1 MAASSPT
8 PPRLRTTEARQL
20 LQSFDFT
27 NLFVEELNWNNPAQ
41 TRTISV
47 KDQNAAIWQVREIA
61 QLSGFRVFEVTP
73 AAAATPLP
81 DAETQAAIW
90 KALDA
95 HSIEKLVIFIDRAR
109 TQSLWYWRKREGT
122 RFLPRRHPY
131 LKGQPGDLFLSKLA
145 ALVID
150 LSELDANGNLPIT
163 ETANRVRAALDIEQV
178 TKAFFRDFQTQHA
191 AFLESIGGIKDLRER
206 RWYASVL
213 LNRLMFIWFMQV
225 KGFLDVARLPD
236 GDRAYLPR
244 QLKTAQTKGKNQFFS
259 HFLRDLFFEGFA
271 KPETKRAPLGFLP
284 LGDIPYLN
292 GGLFLPHGIEARLE
306 GDALATG
313 SYQKITIPDAAFA
326 GLFDLFGRYS
336 WSLNDTPGG
345 DDREINPDV
354 LGYIFEKYIN
364 QKEFGAYYTRP
375 EITEYLTEQTVHKL
389 ILDAAY
395 RWTANAAQL
404 HAAGLTKGPK
414 PRRFD
419 TIGDLLLHADGALC
433 QHLLQDILPKLSLLD
448 PACGSGAF
456 IVAALKTLLNLTTGL
471 IGRCTALN
479 HRPVLQWI
487 EHERKQHKAPE
498 VYWLKKRIITEN
510 LYGVDI
516 MEEAVEIAKL
526 RLFLNL
532 VASAEKRDQLEPLPN
547 IEFNLLAGNSLI
559 GLLKVDPADFEKKV
573 GGRSLPKAKGGEQV
587 RLTLAHE
594 AELGFTVE
602 STVAPTSKE
611 TAAAYVAQQSAQK
624 YTELLREKNRLV
636 DLYRKSTSLTQDL
649 VSLRAEI
656 NVHKAKAR
664 EILDRQLLN
673 AFQAEGIQF
682 FQATWDAKKKSEG
695 KLDKKD
701 LKIDD
706 IRALQPFHWAYEFDE
721 IMVGRGGFDAIITN
735 PPWENWKPDDKEF
748 FAPFADEISKHKMRP
763 EEFAELKLKLLSE
776 DTSLRT
782 QYLSYLSRF
791 PHVNQWFRNSQQY
804 KNQTAVINGKK
815 ATTDLNL
822 YKLFIEQAHHL
833 LKREGYCGIITPAG
847 IYTDVGATRLRK
859 MLLEGTEV
867 EAVFGLSNEKYL
879 FEGIHHAFKFCILS
893 FKNGGKTDKFSAAF
907 RINPRE
913 AVGHQ
918 SLDALFHDPGMHVII
933 NSTDLHKLSPDS
945 LSIPEFKSEVDY
957 LASIK
962 VASFPLLG
970 ETRDQPWQLVLQR
983 EFHMTDDA
991 ALYHPEQFKG
1001 GVPLVEGKGF
1011 HQFVYPYSK
1020 PRYWVDP
1027 ESATAALTPIRL
1039 KRIRQRAAEAGIACP
1054 DSPSVHLDNQSFRL
1068 AFRDISASTNERTMI
1083 ATILPPNVFCPHTVT
1098 LEVVYRDDV
1107 INGKLRLNIKD
1118 LDDPLRLYLCAM
1130 FNSFIV
1136 DYQLRQRIT
1145 SHLSY
1150 FFIYQLSLPRLPKN
1164 DSRFRPI
1171 VERAARLIGI
1181 TADYDALLAEIFGTK
1196 ATHQTHGASTD
1207 GDRLRLRAELDALVA
1222 QLYGLTEE
1230 EFAHILTTFPLVA
1243 ESVKQTTLNTYRDLN
1258 RLGKLPSLRT

>member
-1 MAASSPT
+1 MAVSAST
-8 PPRLRTTEARQL
+8 PSRLRTIEARQL
-20 LQSFDFT
+20 LQRFAFAD
-27 NLFVEELNWNNPAQ
+27 LFIEELNWNNPAQ
-41 TRTISV
+41 TRAVSV
-47 KDQNAAIWQVREIA
+47 KDQDNAVWQVREIA
-61 QLSGFRVFEVTP
+61 QLSGFRVFEVSP
-73 AAAATPLP
+73 PDAITPLP
-81 DAETQAAIW
+81 DAVTQAVIW

-131 LKGQPGDLFLSKLA
+131 LKGQPGDLFLSKLS

-191 AFLESIGGIKDLRER
+191 AFLDSIQGIPDLRQR

-225 KGFLDVARLPD
+225 KGFLDVARLAD
-236 GDRAYLPR
+236 GDRKYLSR
-244 QLKTAQTKGKNQFFS
+244 QLAEAQKVSGAGGKNRFFS

-271 KPETKRAPLGFLP
+271 KPETKRIPVGSLP

-292 GGLFLPHGIEARLE
+292 GGLFLPHGIEARIE
-306 GDALATG
+306 SEALATG
-313 SYQKITIPDAAFA
+313 PYQKIRIPDAAFA

-375 EITEYLTEQTVHKL
+375 EITDYETEQTVHQL
-389 ILDAAY
+389 ILTAAEK
-395 RWTANAAQL
+395 WTAIATQL
-404 HAAGLTKGPK
+404 HAAGIGKGPA

-419 TIGDLLLHADGALC
+419 SIGDLLLHADGALC
-433 QHLLQDILPKLSLLD
+433 QHLLLDTIPKLSLLD

-559 GLLKVDPADFEKKV
+559 GLLKVDPNAFEAKP
-573 GGRSLPKAKGGEQV
+573 RSAASGGEQV
-587 RLTLAHE
+587 RLTLAHDV
-594 AELGFTVE
+594 ELGFTVE
-602 STVAPTSKE
+602 STTAPTAKE
-611 TAAAYVAQQSAQK
+611 KASAYVAKESARK
-624 YTELLREKNRLV
+624 YEDLLREKNRLV
-636 DLYRKSTSLTQDL
+636 DLYRKSTSITQDL
-649 VSLRAEI
+649 VALRAEI
-656 NVHKAKAR
+656 NAHKAKAR

-682 FQATWDAKKKSEG
+682 SDATWDAKKKSEG
-695 KLDKKD
+695 KPEKRD

-706 IRALQPFHWAYEFDE
+706 IRALQPFHWAYEFDD
-721 IMVGRGGFDAIITN
+721 IIVNRGGFDAIITN
-735 PPWENWKPDDKEF
+735 PPWENWKPDAKEF
-748 FAPFADEISKHKMRP
+748 FQKHSDEVTKKAMRLEDFEEEKADILSKDADIRR
-763 EEFAELKLKLLSE
+763 EWLE
-776 DTSLRT
+776 
-782 QYLSYLSRF
+782 YLSQFS
-791 PHVNQWFRNSQQY
+791 HVNLWFRNAPQY
-804 KNQTAVINGKK
+804 RNQTAIINGRK

-822 YKLFIEQAHHL
+822 YKLFTEQCTHL
-833 LKREGYCGIITPAG
+833 VRAGGRCGLVIPSG
-847 IYTDVGATRLRK
+847 IYTDLGATQLRE
-859 MLLEGTEV
+859 MLFTQTKIT
-867 EAVFGLSNEKYL
+867 GLFCFENRKEI
-879 FEGIHHAFKFCILS
+879 FEGVHRSFKFVILS
-893 FKNGGKTDKFSAAF
+893 FENGGTTESFPARFMRHDVEELVSFPAADSLL
-907 RINPRE
+907 ID
-913 AVGHQ
+913 VG
-918 SLDALFHDPGMHVII
+918 LVR
-933 NSTDLHKLSPDS
+933 KLSPDS
-945 LSIPEFKSEVDY
+945 LSILEFKDEREIVIAKKLS
-957 LASIK
+957 
-962 VASFPLLG
+962 SFSRLG
-970 ETRDQPWQLVLQR
+970 EHDTKAWNLVLQR

-991 ALYHPEQFKG
+991 RLYHPVKARG
-1001 GVPLVEGKGF
+1001 YVPLVEGKNF
-1011 HQFVYPYSK
+1011 HQFIYPYSE
-1020 PRYWVDP
+1020 PRYWIDP
-1027 ESATAALTPIRL
+1027 KTAREALSAQRL
-1039 KRIRQRAAEAGIACP
+1039 SAIATYCEREGIPNKVKPTDLKIDADSYRFVFRAVGRNT
-1054 DSPSVHLDNQSFRL
+1054 D
-1068 AFRDISASTNERTMI
+1068 ERTFI
-1083 ATILPPNVFCPHTVT
+1083 GTIVPPNVFCPHSVSM
-1098 LEVVYRDDV
+1098 EVVFSDILDGGR
-1107 INGKLRLNIKD
+1107 IELNRNGLTNHE
-1118 LDDPLRLYLCAM
+1118 RLYLVSIL
-1130 FNSFIV
+1130 NSFAA
-1136 DYQLRQRIT
+1136 DYQLRQKVT
-1145 SHLSY
+1145 ANVSFY
-1150 FFIYQLSLPRLPKN
+1150 FLEQLPLPRLTSADP
-1164 DSRFRPI
+1164 RFRPI

-1181 TADYDALLAEIFGTK
+1181 TADYDTLLGEIFGSK
-1196 ATHQTHGASTD
+1196 ATHKTHGATSD
-1207 GDRLRLRAELDALVA
+1207 EDRQRFRAESDALVA

-1230 EFAHILTTFPLVA
+1230 EFAHILTTFPLVS
-1243 ESVKQTTLNTYRDLN
+1243 ESVRLTTRQTYT
-1258 RLGKLPSLRT
+1258 RLLRTGSLS

>member
-1 MAASSPT
+1 MPAASPT
-8 PPRLRTTEARQL
+8 PSRLRTTEARQL
-20 LQSFDFT
+20 LQRFDFT
-27 NLFVEELNWNNPAQ
+27 SLFVEELNWNNPAQ
-41 TRTISV
+41 TRTVSV
-47 KDQNAAIWQVREIA
+47 KDQDDVVWQVREIA
-61 QLSGFRVFEVTP
+61 QLSGFRVFEVSP
-73 AAAATPLP
+73 SDAVTPLP
-81 DAETQAAIW
+81 GADTQAAIW

-95 HSIEKLVIFIDRAR
+95 HSIEKLIIFIDRDR

-131 LKGQPGDLFLSKLA
+131 LKGQPGDLFLSKLS
-145 ALVID
+145 ALVVD

-191 AFLESIGGIKDLRER
+191 AFLDSIGGISDVRDR

-236 GDRAYLPR
+236 GDRTYLPR
-244 QLKTAQTKGKNQFFS
+244 QLRAAQAKGKNQFFS

-271 KPETKRAPLGFLP
+271 KPETKRTPLGFLP

-292 GGLFLPHGIEARLE
+292 GGLFLPHGIEARIE
-306 GDALATG
+306 GDALTTG
-313 SYQKITIPDAAFA
+313 PYLKIKIPDAAFA

-375 EITEYLTEQTVHKL
+375 EITDYETEQTVHQL
-389 ILDAAY
+389 ILTAAHK
-395 RWTANAAQL
+395 WTDTAAQL
-404 HAAGLTKGPK
+404 HAAGITKGSA

-419 TIGDLLLHADGALC
+419 SIGDLLLHADGALC
-433 QHLLQDILPKLSLLD
+433 QHLLQEILPRLSLLD

-487 EHERKQHKAPE
+487 EHERKQHRAPE

-573 GGRSLPKAKGGEQV
+573 SARNLPRAKGGEQV

-611 TAAAYVAQQSAQK
+611 TAAAYVAQQSARK
-624 YTELLREKNRLV
+624 YDELLREKNRLV

-649 VSLRAEI
+649 VALRAEI
-656 NVHKAKAR
+656 NAHKAKAR

-682 FQATWDAKKKSEG
+682 SQATWDAKKKSEG
-695 KLDKKD
+695 KPEKRD

-721 IMVGRGGFDAIITN
+721 IMVNRGGFDAIITN
-735 PPWENWKPDDKEF
+735 PPWENWKPDAKEF
-748 FAPFADEISKHKMRP
+748 FQKHSDEVTKKAMRLEDFEEEKADILTKDADIRREWL
-763 EEFAELKLKLLSE
+763 A
-776 DTSLRT
+776 
-782 QYLSYLSRF
+782 YLSQF
-791 PHVNQWFRNSQQY
+791 PHVNLWFRNAPQY
-804 KNQTAVINGKK
+804 KNQTAIINGKK

-822 YKLFIEQAHHL
+822 YKLFTEQCTHL
-833 LKREGYCGIITPAG
+833 VRQGGRCGIVIPSG
-847 IYTDVGATRLRK
+847 IYTDLGATRLRE
-859 MLLEGTEV
+859 MLFSQTKIT
-867 EAVFGLSNEKYL
+867 GLFCFENRRGI
-879 FEGIHHAFKFCILS
+879 FEGVDSRFKFVILS
-893 FKNGGKTDKFSAAF
+893 FENGGTTDSFPARFMRHDVAELVTFPSAD
-907 RINPRE
+907 
-913 AVGHQ
+913 
-918 SLDALFHDPGMHVII
+918 SLLIDVALVRQ
-933 NSTDLHKLSPDS
+933 LSPDS
-945 LSIPEFKSEVDY
+945 LALQEFQGPLDVTLSKRCLSFPMIGADVEQTWKLDIGRELHATGDSDLFESEKRKGLLPIYGGKTIHQFTNAWSLPESWTDEKLARQRLLGREKDTGQDMDY
-957 LASIK
+957 LHYRLGFREIASNTNERSLISTILPRRVFATHK
-962 VASFPLLG
+962 LMLNRP
-970 ETRDQPWQLVLQR
+970 
-983 EFHMTDDA
+983 DA
-991 ALYHPEQFKG
+991 
-1001 GVPLVEGKGF
+1001 GVPL
-1011 HQFVYPYSK
+1011 
-1020 PRYWVDP
+1020 
-1027 ESATAALTPIRL
+1027 SALCYCTA
-1039 KRIRQRAAEAGIACP
+1039 
-1054 DSPSVHLDNQSFRL
+1054 V
-1068 AFRDISASTNERTMI
+1068 
-1083 ATILPPNVFCPHTVT
+1083 
-1098 LEVVYRDDV
+1098 
-1107 INGKLRLNIKD
+1107 
-1118 LDDPLRLYLCAM
+1118 
-1130 FNSFIV
+1130 FNSFIFDFFV
-1136 DYQLRQRIT
+1136 RQRVTTTI
-1145 SHLSY
+1145 SVN
-1150 FFIYQLSLPRLPKN
+1150 IVMQLPLPRLTAADP
-1164 DSRFRPI
+1164 RFSPI

-1181 TADYDALLAEIFGTK
+1181 TADYDALLAEIFGPK

-1243 ESVKQTTLNTYRDLN
+1243 ESVRLTTRQTYT
-1258 RLGKLPSLRT
+1258 RLLRTGSLA

>member
-1 MAASSPT
+1 MAVSSPT
-8 PPRLRTTEARQL
+8 PSRLRTTEARQL
-20 LQSFDFT
+20 LQRFDFA
-27 NLFVEELNWNNPAQ
+27 NLFIEELNWNNPAQ
-41 TRTISV
+41 TRTVSV
-47 KDQNAAIWQVREIA
+47 KDQDEAVWQVREIA
-61 QLSGFRVFEVTP
+61 QLSGFRVLEVTP
-73 AAAATPLP
+73 ADPGNPLP

-122 RFLPRRHPY
+122 RFVPRRHPY
-131 LKGQPGDLFLSKLA
+131 LKGQPGDLFLSKLS
-145 ALVID
+145 ALVVD
-150 LSELDANGNLPIT
+150 LSELDSNGNLPIT

-191 AFLESIGGIKDLRER
+191 AFLDSIQGISDVRDR

-244 QLKTAQTKGKNQFFS
+244 QLKAAQAKGKNQFFS

-271 KPETKRAPLGFLP
+271 KPETKRTPLGFLP

-292 GGLFLPHGIEARLE
+292 GGLFLPHGIEARIE
-306 GDALATG
+306 GDSLAAG
-313 SYQKITIPDAAFA
+313 PYQKIKIPDAAFS
-326 GLFDLFGRYS
+326 GLFKLFGDYS

-375 EITEYLTEQTVHKL
+375 EITDYETEQTVHQL
-389 ILDAAY
+389 ILTAA
-395 RWTANAAQL
+395 RKWTANAAQL
-404 HAAGLTKGPK
+404 HAAGVTKGAA
-414 PRRFD
+414 PRDFES
-419 TIGDLLLHADGALC
+419 IGDLLLHADGALC
-433 QHLLQDILPKLSLLD
+433 QHLLQEILPKLSLLD

-559 GLLKVDPADFEKKV
+559 GLLNVDPDAFETKV
-573 GGRSLPKAKGGEQV
+573 SARNLPRAKGGEQV

-611 TAAAYVAQQSAQK
+611 TAAAYVAQQSARK
-624 YTELLREKNRLV
+624 YDELLREKNRLV

-649 VSLRAEI
+649 VALRAEI
-656 NVHKAKAR
+656 NAHKAKAR
-664 EILDRQLLN
+664 EVLDRQLLN
-673 AFQAEGIQF
+673 AFHALGIQF
-682 FQATWDAKKKSEG
+682 HQATWDAQKKSEG
-695 KLDKKD
+695 KPEKRD

-721 IMVGRGGFDAIITN
+721 IMVNRGGFDAIITN
-735 PPWENWKPDDKEF
+735 PPWENWKPDAKEF
-748 FAPFADEISKHKMRP
+748 FQKHSDEVTKKAMRLEDFEEEKADILTK
-763 EEFAELKLKLLSE
+763 
-776 DTSLRT
+776 DTDIRREWLA
-782 QYLSYLSRF
+782 YLSQF
-791 PHVNQWFRNSQQY
+791 PHVNLWFRNAAQY
-804 KNQTAVINGKK
+804 KNQTAIINGKK

-822 YKLFIEQAHHL
+822 YKLFAEQCTHL
-833 LKREGYCGIITPAG
+833 VRSGGRCGIVIPSG
-847 IYTDVGATRLRK
+847 IYTDLGATRLRE
-859 MLLEGTEV
+859 MLFSQTKIT
-867 EAVFGLSNEKYL
+867 GLFCFENRRGI
-879 FEGIHHAFKFCILS
+879 FEGVDSRFKFVILS
-893 FKNGGKTDKFSAAF
+893 FENGGTTESFPARFMRHDVAELVTFPSAD
-907 RINPRE
+907 
-913 AVGHQ
+913 
-918 SLDALFHDPGMHVII
+918 SLLIDIALVRQ
-933 NSTDLHKLSPDS
+933 LSPDS
-945 LSIPEFKSEVDY
+945 LSILEFKDEREIAIAKKLS
-957 LASIK
+957 
-962 VASFPLLG
+962 SFPRLG
-970 ETRDQPWQLVLQR
+970 DHDPKAWNLMLQR

-991 ALYHPEQFKG
+991 ALYHPEKERG
-1001 GVPLVEGKGF
+1001 YVPLVEGKNF
-1011 HQFVYPYSK
+1011 HQFTYPFS
-1020 PRYWVDP
+1020 PSRYWLAP
-1027 ESATAALTPIRL
+1027 KAAREALIAPRLSAIATFCEREGIPNKTKPTDL
-1039 KRIRQRAAEAGIACP
+1039 KIDA
-1054 DSPSVHLDNQSFRL
+1054 DSFRFV
-1068 AFRDISASTNERTMI
+1068 FRDIARNTDERTMI
-1083 ATILPPNVFCPHTVT
+1083 ATLLPPQVFCPHTVSMEIVFQDRLADGKVELNRQGLT
-1098 LEVVYRDDV
+1098 NLE
-1107 INGKLRLNIKD
+1107 
-1118 LDDPLRLYLCAM
+1118 RLYLTALM
-1130 FNSFIV
+1130 NSFTV
-1136 DYQLRQRIT
+1136 DYQFRQKVT
-1145 SHLSY
+1145 AHLS
-1150 FFIYQLSLPRLPKN
+1150 FFFVQQLPFPRLTAA

-1171 VERAARLIGI
+1171 VERAVRLIGI

-1207 GDRLRLRAELDALVA
+1207 GDRLRLRAEIDALVA

-1243 ESVKQTTLNTYRDLN
+1243 ESVKQTTLNTFRDLN
-1258 RLGKLPSLRT
+1258 RLGKLPPQRT

>member
-1 MAASSPT
+1 MAVPVPIPS
-8 PPRLRTTEARQL
+8 RLRTVEARQL
-20 LQSFDFT
+20 LQRFAFT
-27 NLFVEELNWNNPAQ
+27 DLFIEELNWNNPAQ
-41 TRTISV
+41 TRMVSV
-47 KDQNAAIWQVREIA
+47 KDQEDAVWQVREIA

-73 AAAATPLP
+73 ADANTPLP
-81 DAETQAAIW
+81 NADTQAAIW

-109 TQSLWYWRKREGT
+109 TQSLWYWRKREGA

-191 AFLESIGGIKDLRER
+191 AFLESIGGISDVRDR

-244 QLKTAQTKGKNQFFS
+244 QLKAAQAKGKNQFFS

-271 KPETKRAPLGFLP
+271 KPETKRNPLGLLP

-306 GDALATG
+306 GGSLATG
-313 SYQKITIPDAAFA
+313 HYQKIKIPDAAFA

-375 EITEYLTEQTVHKL
+375 EITDYETEQTVHQL
-389 ILDAAY
+389 ILAAAHK
-395 RWTANAAQL
+395 WTVAAAQL
-404 HAAGLTKGPK
+404 HAAGITKGPA

-419 TIGDLLLHADGALC
+419 NIGDLLLHADGALC

-573 GGRSLPKAKGGEQV
+573 SARNLPRAKGGEQV

-611 TAAAYVAQQSAQK
+611 TAAAYVAQQSALK
-624 YTELLREKNRLV
+624 YTDLLREKNRLV

-649 VSLRAEI
+649 VALRAEI
-656 NVHKAKAR
+656 NAHKAKAR

-682 FQATWDAKKKSEG
+682 FQATWDARKKSEG
-695 KLDKKD
+695 KPEKRD

-721 IMVGRGGFDAIITN
+721 IMVNRGGFDAIITN
-735 PPWENWKPDDKEF
+735 PPWENWKPDAKEF
-748 FAPFADEISKHKMRP
+748 FQKHSDEVTKKAMRLEDFQEEKADILTKEADIRR
-763 EEFAELKLKLLSE
+763 EWLA
-776 DTSLRT
+776 
-782 QYLSYLSRF
+782 YLSQF
-791 PHVNQWFRNSQQY
+791 PHVNLWFRNAPQY
-804 KNQTAVINGKK
+804 KNQTAVIDGKK
-815 ATTDLNL
+815 AMSDLNL
-822 YKLFIEQAHHL
+822 YKLFVEQCTHL
-833 LKREGYCGIITPAG
+833 VREGGRCGLIIPSG
-847 IYTDVGATRLRK
+847 IYTDLGTTQLREMLFTRTRITGLFCFENRK
-859 MLLEGTEV
+859 EI
-867 EAVFGLSNEKYL
+867 
-879 FEGIHHAFKFCILS
+879 FEGVHRSFKFVIIS
-893 FKNGGKTDKFSAAF
+893 FENGGTT
-907 RINPRE
+907 
-913 AVGHQ
+913 Q
-918 SLDALFHDPGMHVII
+918 SFPSRFMRHDVAELVTFPASDSLQIEV
-933 NSTDLHKLSPDS
+933 DLVRKLSPGS
-945 LSIPEFKSEVDY
+945 LSIMEFSSADEIATAKKMLGHPMLGTTVSGTWNVVLKRELHMKDDIGIFKNEKAKGRIPLFTGKMFHQFEISGQHSGYWVDEVSVRK
-957 LASIK
+957 A
-962 VASFPLLG
+962 LLG
-970 ETRDQPWQLVLQR
+970 EAKDQGQALDYQSYRWVYRRIARNTDTRTFITTITPQR
-983 EFHMTDDA
+983 VVTEVNSPTLDVSASGINLGQMCFLCA
-991 ALYHPEQFKG
+991 CANSFALEWF
-1001 GVPLVEGKGF
+1001 L
-1011 HQFVYPYSK
+1011 
-1020 PRYWVDP
+1020 
-1027 ESATAALTPIRL
+1027 RL
-1039 KRIRQRAAEAGIACP
+1039 KVTTTLNNFYIEQ
-1054 DSPSVHLDNQSFRL
+1054 
-1068 AFRDISASTNERTMI
+1068 
-1083 ATILPPNVFCPHTVT
+1083 LP
-1098 LEVVYRDDV
+1098 
-1107 INGKLRLNIKD
+1107 
-1118 LDDPLRLYLCAM
+1118 
-1130 FNSFIV
+1130 
-1136 DYQLRQRIT
+1136 
-1145 SHLSY
+1145 
-1150 FFIYQLSLPRLPKN
+1150 LPRLTDADPC
-1164 DSRFRPI
+1164 FRPI

-1181 TADYDALLAEIFGTK
+1181 TADYDALLAEIFGPK

-1230 EFAHILTTFPLVA
+1230 EFAHILNTFPLVD
-1243 ESVKQTTLNTYRDLN
+1243 ESTKLTTRQTYT
-1258 RLGKLPSLRT
+1258 RLLRTGSLS